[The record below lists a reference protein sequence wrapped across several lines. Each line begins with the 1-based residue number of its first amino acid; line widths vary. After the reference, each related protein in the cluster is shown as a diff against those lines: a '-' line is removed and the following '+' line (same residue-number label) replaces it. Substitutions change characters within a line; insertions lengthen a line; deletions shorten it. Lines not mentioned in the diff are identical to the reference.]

1 MAGYFLNLTIPFTLI
16 VLCFGGFL
24 LHDAVSSPG
33 SSQLPEVIGG
43 ALLFASGLIATYPQ
57 LRLAV
62 RRMQDWRAHNN

>member
-16 VLCFGGFL
+16 VLGLAGFL
-24 LHDAVSSPG
+24 LHDSVSSPG
-33 SSQLPEVIGG
+33 SSQLPEVILG
-43 ALLFASGLIATYPQ
+43 ALLFASGLMAAYSQ